1 MISTRFSEAS
11 CGDMLKMQMV
21 REEGK
26 QRNFLLRPLKAGSFY
41 LCQAQ
46 YLGGA
51 ASSRIYGKNGE
62 NFEGELWW

>member
-1 MISTRFSEAS
+1 
-11 CGDMLKMQMV
+11 MQMV

-46 YLGGA
+46 YLGDA
-51 ASSRIYGKNGE
+51 APFRIYIENGE
-62 NFEGELWW
+62 DFEGTL